1 MKHPFLWGLSATFLL
16 LQASCGTTSGTLNVP
31 RVDYQ
36 AIRTDFAQPQSIP
49 TSAKI
54 AVEYFI
60 NNLGV
65 IQPVVYNRT
74 SEILTIDQTKSFIIM
89 PDGASIS
96 YFDPTERIS
105 TTSTYDSSTS
115 GASFNLGGIAGALG
129 IGGAVGSLMNAT
141 TVGSSGTTGLMRQN
155 TVRIVDQPQ
164 VHIGPNGSIAMSK
177 SFTIPGIGTKM
188 DASQQF
194 IDTSSSLSPIK
205 FSICISYSIDEGATY
220 DRLVTHFYVS
230 SQISQKVENRKVSS
244 AFYNIYAKKSDALAE
259 NLYMFLIPN
268 NIKASSFNALGEFLS
283 HTNNYDYYLRGSLV
297 DYQ

>member
-1 MKHPFLWGLSATFLL
+1 MKHPFLWGLSATALL
-16 LQASCGTTSGTLNVP
+16 LQASCSSGKLYVP

-49 TSAKI
+49 ASAKI

-60 NNLGV
+60 NNKGV

-74 SEILTIDQTKSFIIM
+74 AEILTIDQTKSFIIM

-96 YFDPTERIS
+96 YYDPTERIS
-105 TTSTYDSSTS
+105 TTSTYDSSTT
-115 GASFNLGGIAGALG
+115 GASFNLGGIAEALG
-129 IGGAVGSLMNAT
+129 IGGAAGSLLNAT
-141 TVGSSGTTGLMRQN
+141 TVGGSGTTGLMRQN

-164 VHIGPNGSIAMSK
+164 VHIGPKGSIAMSK
-177 SFTIPGIGTKM
+177 AFTLPGIGSSM
-188 DASQQF
+188 DATQQF
-194 IDTSSSLSPIK
+194 IDASVSASPVK
-205 FSICISYSIDEGATY
+205 FSICISYSTDDGATY
-220 DRLVTHFYVS
+220 DRLVTQFYVS

-244 AFYNIYAKKSDALAE
+244 AFYSIYAQKSDALAE
-259 NLYMFLIPN
+259 NLYMFFIPN
-268 NIKASSFNALGEFLS
+268 NIKESSTNTFGDFLS